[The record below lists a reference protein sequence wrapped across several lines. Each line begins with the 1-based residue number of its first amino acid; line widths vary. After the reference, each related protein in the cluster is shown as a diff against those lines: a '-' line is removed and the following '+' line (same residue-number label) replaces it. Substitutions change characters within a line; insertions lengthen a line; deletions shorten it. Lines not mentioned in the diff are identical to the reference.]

1 MLNMRNLNLISVQSW
16 TYLVE
21 GYFFCNVMVCR
32 RSFED
37 EQWCNITKTYLYLV
51 LTGAYFKFV
60 YFLFAT
66 IKYEIIPCFSVKS

>member
-1 MLNMRNLNLISVQSW
+1 MLNMRNLNLISVQYW

-32 RSFED
+32 SSFEG

-51 LTGAYFKFV
+51 LTGAYFKCV

-66 IKYEIIPCFSVKS
+66 IKYEIISCFSVKS